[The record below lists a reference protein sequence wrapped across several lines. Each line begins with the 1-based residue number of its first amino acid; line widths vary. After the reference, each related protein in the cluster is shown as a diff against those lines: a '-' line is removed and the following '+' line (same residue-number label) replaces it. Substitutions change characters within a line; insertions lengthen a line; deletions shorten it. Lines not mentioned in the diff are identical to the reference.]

1 MHTTAWPEE
10 LDLGPGD
17 TGFLSLAVT
26 NTSTVID
33 AYRVQLFGLDPEWVR
48 IEPQRLSLFPGETEN
63 FGIHVSLPEDYPSS
77 QRRLAVNVVSE
88 ADAAAFSIVHIDL
101 AVRPQTDTT
110 VALDPSLITSG
121 RSATFG
127 IVVSNVGNTS
137 VTAVPFGIDPED
149 LANFD
154 FQPPRV
160 VVPPGRDQVVQ
171 VTVKGGRSWIGQPRA
186 RTFTFGVDAEKRCE
200 TLGTFIQRPR
210 IGRWMISLLGLL
222 TAALLFA
229 VVLSFSFNKAVE
241 KATVADEVLNAA
253 LKQEDP
259 GGAVVPTN
267 PGSVSGN
274 LLSTTTGEGLAG
286 VQAELFVAD
295 QLDVPTKTSVTDD
308 QGAFTISNLAGG
320 EYLLRLTG
328 AGVGT
333 LWYPDGVV
341 SADVDPIELTTGQNL
356 ELPPASIGG
365 VPVEVSGSINVKD
378 TAGVTLTLV
387 VAGQLAP
394 GTDAVVA
401 TVALGADGSFNM
413 PDVPTPGDY
422 VLIVE
427 QPGAATSSRAIMLEP
442 GEQLDNVEIT
452 LKPGNGI
459 VSGSVSSPDGLLGG
473 ALITA
478 TDGSN
483 TIQTVS
489 LTEGDIGSFAL
500 RNLATPSQYTITIS
514 KDGFSPETRTVAL
527 GDGQDVGN
535 FSSRLLP
542 AVGSVRGLVT
552 LGALPPRGLSISISG
567 GDINRQTRVVSQG
580 LGTGSYTFTRLPAPA
595 TYTLTF
601 SGAGTIPQV
610 RVVDLDP
617 NSGSQNLTGIDV
629 ALSTASTTVRGE
641 VRNAAGELQPRADV
655 VLSDGT
661 TVFRFRSGDEPAG
674 AFEFSNVAPGAY
686 TLTASRKGTVPV
698 VRLVNI
704 TAKEATS
711 PIVLALGRTADI
723 AGVVVGKNGINDFD
737 PGSQRVEL
745 RLFASNQFP
754 AGETI
759 QRVLTDATGAYS
771 FPELDAPETYIVAVY
786 ATVNSGEP
794 LDSQIIPTEPSTTTQ
809 AIGFTV
815 AL

>member
-1 MHTTAWPEE
+1 MHATAWPEE

-26 NTSTVID
+26 NTSAVID
-33 AYRVQLFGLDPEWVR
+33 AYRVQLFGLDPEWVQ

-63 FGIHVSLPEDYPSS
+63 FGIQVSLPEDYPSS
-77 QRRLAVNVVSE
+77 ERRLAVNVVSE
-88 ADAAAFSIVHIDL
+88 ADAAAFSMVHIDL

-110 VALDPSLITSG
+110 VTLDPSLITSG

-160 VVPPGRDQVVQ
+160 VVPPGRNQVVQ
-171 VTVKGGRSWIGQPRA
+171 VTVKGGRSWVGQPRA

-229 VVLSFSFNKAVE
+229 VVLSFSFNKVVD

-253 LKQEDP
+253 LKQEDA

-267 PGSVSGN
+267 PGSVSGS

-308 QGAFTISNLAGG
+308 QGAFTINDLASG
-320 EYLLRLTG
+320 EYLVRLTG

-333 LWYPDGVV
+333 LWFPDGVV

-365 VPVEVSGSINVKD
+365 VPVED
-378 TAGVTLTLV
+378 PAGVVLTLV

-401 TVALGADGSFNM
+401 TVPLGADGSFNM

-427 QPGAATSSRAIMLEP
+427 QPGAATASREIRLEP
-442 GEQLDNVEIT
+442 GEQLDNVEIA

-478 TDGSN
+478 TDGTN
-483 TIQTVS
+483 TIETVS
-489 LTEGDIGSFAL
+489 LTEGNVGSFAL

-527 GDGQDVGN
+527 GDAQDVGN

-552 LGALPPRGLSISISG
+552 LGDLPPRGLSISISG

-580 LGTGSYTFTRLPAPA
+580 LGTGSYAFTRLPAPA

-617 NSGSQNLTGIDV
+617 NSGNQNLSGIDV

-641 VRNAAGELQPRADV
+641 VRNAADDLLPRADV

-661 TVFRFRSGDEPAG
+661 TVFRFQSGDEPAG

-704 TAKEATS
+704 TANEAT
-711 PIVLALGRTADI
+711 PFFGLTLGRAADI
-723 AGVVVGKNGINDFD
+723 SGVVVGTNGINDFD

-759 QRVLTDATGAYS
+759 QRVVTDDNGAYS
-771 FPELDAPETYIVAVY
+771 FPEIDAPETYIVAVY

-794 LDSQIIPTEPSTTTQ
+794 LDSQIISTKPSDQNNATD
-809 AIGFTV
+809 FKV